1 MRISDWSSDRVLF
14 RSAGSGLC
22 WAQSP
27 DKRRNRRANLVRT
40 VLLDE
45 MGACDRD
52 FGLVWPCAAEVAY
65 SARGQG
71 SRLGVDE
78 EFRNRAFAEPA
89 GIVPGDRDHVGR
101 GACDRDLARP
111 SKGRSTGFA
120 GREKGPAEAVPL
132 RFASGGKDPPG
143 ENLFDPN

>member
-1 MRISDWSSDRVLF
+1 MRISDWSSDVCSSDL
-14 RSAGSGLC
+14 
-22 WAQSP
+22 
-27 DKRRNRRANLVRT
+27 KRRNRRANLVRT

-65 SARGQG
+65 SARGQV

-111 SKGRSTGFA
+111 RQGRSTGFA
-120 GREKGPAEAVPL
+120 GGEEGLAIGGHL
-132 RFASGGKDPPG
+132 RFA
-143 ENLFDPN
+143 

>member
-1 MRISDWSSDRVLF
+1 MSGSMVDVVRRCYCSMSEGEEILLCKRKGADELRISDWSSDVCSSDL
-14 RSAGSGLC
+14 
-22 WAQSP
+22 
-27 DKRRNRRANLVRT
+27 
-40 VLLDE
+40 
-45 MGACDRD
+45 
-52 FGLVWPCAAEVAY
+52 VAY

-111 SKGRSTGFA
+111 RQ
-120 GREKGPAEAVPL
+120 
-132 RFASGGKDPPG
+132 
-143 ENLFDPN
+143 

>member
-1 MRISDWSSDRVLF
+1 
-14 RSAGSGLC
+14 
-22 WAQSP
+22 
-27 DKRRNRRANLVRT
+27 
-40 VLLDE
+40 

-101 GACDRDLARP
+101 GDCDRDLARP
-111 SKGRSTGFA
+111 RQGRSTGFA
-120 GREKGPAEAVPL
+120 GGGDGLAIGGHL
-132 RFASGGKDPPG
+132 RFAYGAQAQSG
-143 ENLFDPN
+143 ENLFYTKIVLPPPFSAPQRATTRKKQ

>member
-1 MRISDWSSDRVLF
+1 
-14 RSAGSGLC
+14 
-22 WAQSP
+22 
-27 DKRRNRRANLVRT
+27 
-40 VLLDE
+40 

-89 GIVPGDRDHVGR
+89 GIIPGDRAHVGR
-101 GACDRDLARP
+101 GACDRHLARP
-111 SKGRSTGFA
+111 RQGRWTGLA
-120 GREKGPAEAVPL
+120 GGGRWEGHK
-132 RFASGGKDPPG
+132 SGLQSLMRIPSSAFVLKKQK
-143 ENLFDPN
+143 

>member
-1 MRISDWSSDRVLF
+1 MSLLFFFKQKTAYDGRISDWCSDLCSSDL
-14 RSAGSGLC
+14 
-22 WAQSP
+22 SP

-111 SKGRSTGFA
+111 R
-120 GREKGPAEAVPL
+120 
-132 RFASGGKDPPG
+132 
-143 ENLFDPN
+143 